1 MPGIQELIVIAVV
14 ALLVFGPNRLPEV
27 ARNAAR
33 IVARLRVET
42 ERSVSELKRAAAV
55 DGLDEELKDLRRE
68 LREARRS
75 VSQSFDGRAATNART
90 ASATPAAGPVE
101 RPPPIDPEAT

>member
-14 ALLVFGPNRLPEV
+14 ALLVFGPNRLPEL
-27 ARNAAR
+27 ARNAGR
-33 IVARLRVET
+33 IIARLRAET

-55 DGLDEELKDLRRE
+55 DGLDHELNELRRE

-75 VSQSFDGRAATNART
+75 VTSSFDGQGSRAP
-90 ASATPAAGPVE
+90 ASSTPVSVE